1 MGKFRLS
8 KNARNAIFVFIIAFS
23 AFLAFEPLFEHLGQK
38 AAQEFTAAIFGTI
51 FAAVITMV
59 LLSKQTETEEE
70 KSRSEKVFEEK
81 LELYHQAIDT
91 LQRIFEKADSNNQVR
106 LERSAIVELEFLL
119 AKLIMVADEKTI
131 HQYRLICQSIS
142 RNYVPE
148 TGILSITSADKH
160 MIFRFSDF
168 CRQELGLSSRA
179 IEKQILED
187 IVLDGELFL
196 YLKQSNV
203 YSNDLIENLKDIY
216 GCLVFDL
223 SIPLQQMTFESDG
236 FIAFLDETKQDILI
250 KCNITENKLSLY
262 MPRAKTGFKTKHY
275 KFNEQR
281 SLDVMAGERNKFLDD
296 LDILRHEIQ
305 YIKSKTS

>member
-1 MGKFRLS
+1 MGKFKLS

-23 AFLAFEPLFEHLGQK
+23 AFFAFEPLFEHLGQK

-81 LELYHQAIDT
+81 LGLYHQAIDS
-91 LQRIFEKADSNNQVR
+91 LQHIFEKADNNNQVK

-131 HQYRLICQSIS
+131 HQYRLICQNIS
-142 RNYVPE
+142 RNYVTE
-148 TGILSITSADKH
+148 TGVLSITSADKH
-160 MIFRFSDF
+160 MVFRFSDF
-168 CRQELGLSSRA
+168 CRQELGLSSRG
-179 IEKQILED
+179 IEKEILED

-196 YLKQSNV
+196 YLKQSNT
-203 YSNDLIENLKDIY
+203 YPNDLIESLKDIY

-223 SIPLQQMTFESDG
+223 AIPLQQITFDNAS
-236 FIAFLDETKQDILI
+236 FIAFADEEKQDTLI
-250 KCNITENKLSLY
+250 RCNITEDKLSLHI
-262 MPRAKTGFKTKHY
+262 PKANKGFKTKH
-275 KFNEQR
+275 FRLDEQKD
-281 SLDVMAGERNKFLDD
+281 LNIKAGERNKFLDD
-296 LDILRHEIQ
+296 LGVLRHEIQ
-305 YIKSKTS
+305 HIKNKTS